1 MSAEGRNFEGR
12 GGCPEACPRREIL
25 EIGLSE
31 TPFSAFPGPDPD
43 FITYVRNEL
52 QLYELHK

>member
-12 GGCPEACPRREIL
+12 GGCPEECPRGEIV

-31 TPFSAFPGPDPD
+31 TTFFA
-43 FITYVRNEL
+43 
-52 QLYELHK
+52 